1 MHRFGV
7 TRILAATVAAILI
20 APSLGTARDRDL
32 ERTQS
37 NVPNPVVTGPIREN
51 APPGDPSRDY
61 IFFSREGIERFGYIE
76 QEFFFEG
83 SANVYDIQP
92 LVDGVVESSDHSYK
106 TRMVVRRPRRSRDF
120 NGTVIVEWQNVSAG
134 FDIDASWAGGQGE
147 FFIREGYAWV
157 GVSAQRVGVQ
167 QPETGLRDFSPV
179 RYGTLDVTDGGTILD
194 DSLSFDIFS
203 QAGQAIMNP
212 KKVRPLGNLRP
223 RRIIASGA
231 SQSAGRLTT
240 YYNAIQPLANLYD
253 GFILLVSPGT
263 TRTDLDVPLFRLLSE
278 TEISLVA
285 RVGLAIQPDSDVLR
299 TWQTAGA
306 AHADRTFLDAVE
318 LNAMRDGVPTTDPAT
333 CTLPAGSEVRFAHV
347 VNQAHDLTVRW
358 IVFGSPP
365 PSSPSIELEGDMP
378 PFEIARDELGLARGG
393 IRIADLAVPL
403 GLNTGVNSGPAFCVL
418 FGTHID
424 FDAETLR
431 ALYPTRRSYVRQVRR
446 TAIRNVLDGF
456 IGIDDARTTI
466 RDALREDLG
475 R

>member
-1 MHRFGV
+1 MQRCASLRLV
-7 TRILAATVAAILI
+7 TATLALAFIVPAVGHARENDSSG
-20 APSLGTARDRDL
+20 PS
-32 ERTQS
+32 S
-37 NVPNPVVTGPIREN
+37 NVPNPTVRGPIRETV
-51 APPGDPSRDY
+51 APGDPSRDY
-61 IFFSREGIERFGYIE
+61 IFFSREGIEDFGYIE

-83 SANVYDIQP
+83 SANVYDTP
-92 LVDGVVESSDHSYK
+92 ALTTAEVESSDHPYK
-106 TRMVVRRPRRSRDF
+106 TRMVVRRPRRARDF

-167 QPETGLRDFSPV
+167 APGTGLRDFSPV
-179 RYGTLDVTDGGTILD
+179 RYGDLDVTDGGTILD
-194 DSLSFDIFS
+194 DALSFDIFS

-212 KKVRPLGNLRP
+212 KGIRPLGNLRP

-231 SQSAGRLTT
+231 SQSAGRLNT
-240 YYNAIQPLANLYD
+240 YYNSIQPLAGLYD

-285 RVGLAIQPDSDVLR
+285 RFGLNIQPDSEVLR
-299 TWQTAGA
+299 TWQVAGA
-306 AHADRTFLDAVE
+306 AHADRTFLDAVQI
-318 LNAMRDGVPTTDPAT
+318 NADRDGVPVTDPAT
-333 CTLPAGSEVRFAHV
+333 CAMPAGSEVRFAHV
-347 VNQAHDLTVRW
+347 VNRAHDLMVSW
-358 IVFGSPP
+358 IRRGTAPAMSPAVQLIGDAP
-365 PSSPSIELEGDMP
+365 PRQ
-378 PFEIARDELGLARGG
+378 IARDEFGLALGG
-393 IRIADLAVPL
+393 IRIADIEVPV

-424 FDAETLR
+424 FDAETLQR
-431 ALYPTRRSYVRQVRR
+431 LYPSRASYVRKVRR

-456 IGIDDARTTI
+456 IGFDDAFVTI
-466 RDALREDLG
+466 IDSFREDLG